1 MDNNVILRE
10 AQERD
15 LPAILEILNHHILH
29 TTVIYNYNTKS
40 LLEMKDWFLEKQN
53 LKFPILVA
61 ELDNDVVGYG
71 TFGQFRPHE
80 AYRYCIEHSVY
91 VSPDFQGKGIGKQ
104 LILKLITL
112 AKQRDCHNMV
122 AGIDAE
128 NKFSIQFHKNLGF
141 QEVGYLKEVG
151 YKFDRWLDL
160 VFLQLN
166 L

>member
-1 MDNNVILRE
+1 MTNNVILRE
-10 AQERD
+10 AQEKD
-15 LPAILEILNHHILH
+15 LPEILEILNYNILH

-40 LLEMKDWFLEKQN
+40 IVEMQDWFLEKQN

-61 ELDNDVVGYG
+61 ELDNKVVGYG

-91 VSPDFQGKGIGKQ
+91 VAHQMQGNGIGKK
-104 LILKLITL
+104 LILELIAL
-112 AKQRDCHNMV
+112 AKQNKYHNMV
-122 AGIDAE
+122 AGVDAE
-128 NKFSIQFHKNLGF
+128 NKFSIQFHKKLGF

-160 VFLQLN
+160 VFLQLK